1 MLCSNYIFMILA
13 MLLLSDIQCFF
24 HRNHRSLWVRYNL
37 MYRPNVMMHVSNRAV
52 GAANRKTLS
61 IFCPEQVV
69 GYLLGYYL
77 MKPIPRYVYFL
88 RAPDI
93 LICFTARLIY
103 FTFSSCDLLIKNE
116 IGRKGEIKELTEM
129 PLETWIIQRTHLE
142 PILGYWK
149 VTVSIYHLWQ
159 FGESI
164 CLKILKCWSF
174 SHTVL

>member
-1 MLCSNYIFMILA
+1 MIFA
-13 MLLLSDIQCFF
+13 MLLLSNIQCFI
-24 HRNHRSLWVRYNL
+24 HRDHRSLWVCYNL
-37 MYRPNVMMHVSNRAV
+37 MYKPKVMMHVSNREV
-52 GAANRKTLS
+52 VAANKNLTQFVVQSSSRVSYWLFQSVS
-61 IFCPEQVV
+61 IE
-69 GYLLGYYL
+69 LGNL
-77 MKPIPRYVYFL
+77 MKPIPRYVHFL
-88 RAPDI
+88 RVTDI

-103 FTFSSCDLLIKNE
+103 FPFPSCDLLIKNE

-164 CLKILKCWSF
+164 CLKILKC
-174 SHTVL
+174 